1 VKVETVTE
9 TSKELSGLPT
19 GKHVKFYLTA
29 VNAAGESV
37 PSQTVEVI
45 VS

>member
-1 VKVETVTE
+1 VDTVTK
-9 TSKELSGLPT
+9 TSTQLTALPT
-19 GKHVKFYLTA
+19 GKHVKYYLTA

-45 VS
+45 VP